1 MIKNSKIWLNSYF
14 NQYPQ
19 GTYTKQLEGFLKTG
33 VPAVQEVHA
42 FRKAV
47 QEKDLKKASELA
59 AKIKENLNQHPN
71 SEEAILGTSLTPAA
85 ILTEV
90 KILSSAQQSV
100 QSNIDNYFQAQE
112 LLEKVQ
118 QLADDKRWEELLRYS
133 DTIDTHASLQTESGE
148 RVKKKI
154 LDLIA
159 KAELALEESKDLQ
172 EKAKAA
178 HSQKQ
183 YEQALEFT
191 QQCLDLNPFDKD
203 SSDRKE
209 KLVSSIQKQEDTKKA
224 EDEQFAQIKRQAVDL
239 IQTKTHDQELQDL
252 VE

>member
-1 MIKNSKIWLNSYF
+1 MIKNSKISLNSYF

-47 QEKDLKKASELA
+47 QEKDLKKASDLA

-71 SEEAILGTSLTPAA
+71 PEEAILGTSLTPAA

-159 KAELALEESKDLQ
+159 KAELSLEQSKDLQ
-172 EKAKAA
+172 EKAKTAY
-178 HSQKQ
+178 SQKS
-183 YEQALEFT
+183 L
-191 QQCLDLNPFDKD
+191 
-203 SSDRKE
+203 
-209 KLVSSIQKQEDTKKA
+209 
-224 EDEQFAQIKRQAVDL
+224 
-239 IQTKTHDQELQDL
+239 
-252 VE
+252 